1 MRFERCIDADLFPG
15 GLWQDLKIKSR
26 HKRHAQAHTKF
37 MSLREM
43 VNENNAIW
51 LEIAV
56 FVLGGCAYGLM
67 EILYRGYTHW
77 TMLVTGGACVLT
89 LFYLREWLLA
99 QPLILGAL
107 AGAVIITI
115 YELSVGILVNL
126 KLGWQVWDY
135 SAQPGNVLG
144 QICPAFTAIWFVV
157 CLLFLTGVRLLLH
170 A

>member
-1 MRFERCIDADLFPG
+1 
-15 GLWQDLKIKSR
+15 
-26 HKRHAQAHTKF
+26 
-37 MSLREM
+37 M
-43 VNENNAIW
+43 VNENNSIW

-67 EILYRGYTHW
+67 EILYRGHTHW
-77 TMLVTGGACVLT
+77 TMLVTGGACALT

-99 QPLILGAL
+99 QPLVLGAL
-107 AGAVIITI
+107 AGAVIVTI
-115 YELSVGILVNL
+115 YELSVGMIVNL

-157 CLLFLTGVRLLLH
+157 CFLFLTGVRLLLH
-170 A
+170 I

>member
-1 MRFERCIDADLFPG
+1 
-15 GLWQDLKIKSR
+15 
-26 HKRHAQAHTKF
+26 
-37 MSLREM
+37 M
-43 VNENNAIW
+43 VNENNSIW

-56 FVLGGCAYGLM
+56 FALGGCAYGLM
-67 EILYRGYTHW
+67 EILYRGHTHW

-99 QPLILGAL
+99 QPLVLGAL
-107 AGAVIITI
+107 AGAVIITV
-115 YELSVGILVNL
+115 YELSVGVLVNL

-170 A
+170 I